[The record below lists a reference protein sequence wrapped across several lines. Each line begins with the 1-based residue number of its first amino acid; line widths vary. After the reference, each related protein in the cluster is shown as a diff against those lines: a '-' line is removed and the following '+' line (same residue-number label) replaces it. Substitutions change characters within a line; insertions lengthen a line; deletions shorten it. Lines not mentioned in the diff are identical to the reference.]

1 MRSARLEMALD
12 SGVMRLPDT
21 GQIAVY
27 HPSQGDDLSA
37 LPKAQVRVVSPFR
50 PDHAGFAAQG
60 YAMGGEGPDV
70 LALVCL
76 PRAKPLAYALMH
88 RAMAA
93 LAPGGHMILD
103 GQKLDGIESV
113 LKDLKGLGLRIGEVL
128 SKAHGKLMVLEKAA
142 MPEAWADHE
151 TEVGDG
157 FITMPGVFSA
167 DGPDRGSLL
176 LAQALPAKLPSH
188 MVDFGAGW
196 GYLSRAVLAREGVKT
211 LDLVEAD
218 ARALDCARKNIP
230 DDRARFLWEDATTYK
245 PPKNWSGA
253 VMNPPF
259 HVTREAEPAI
269 GMAFLRAAHRGLT
282 PDGQLWMVANRH
294 LPYGPLLAELFHKV
308 EDVGGDG
315 AFRILRAEGP
325 KKAEV
330 LRKSGRNDRN
340 ADKKA

>member
-12 SGVMRLPDT
+12 TGVMRLPQT

-27 HPSQGDDLSA
+27 HPVAGDDLSV
-37 LPKAQVRVVSPFR
+37 LPQGQVRVVTPFK
-50 PDHAGFAAQG
+50 PDHASFALQG
-60 YAMGGEGPDV
+60 YRMGGEGPDA

-88 RAMAA
+88 RAMVA
-93 LAPGGHMILD
+93 LAPGGQMVLD
-103 GQKLDGIESV
+103 GQKTDGIESV
-113 LKDLKGLGLRIGEVL
+113 LKDLKALGLSMGEVL
-128 SKAHGKLMVLEKAA
+128 SKAHGKLIVLDKAA
-142 MPEAWADHE
+142 LPEDWADRD
-151 TEVGDG
+151 TEIADA
-157 FITMPGVFSA
+157 FWTMPGVFSA
-167 DGPDRGSLL
+167 DGADRGSLL
-176 LAQALPAKLPSH
+176 LVQALPAKLPAH

-196 GYLSRAVLAREGVKT
+196 GYLSRAVLAREGVKS
-211 LDLVEAD
+211 LDLIEAD
-218 ARALDCARKNIP
+218 SRALDCARKNVP

-259 HVTREAEPAI
+259 HVTREAEPAL
-269 GMAFLRAAHRGLT
+269 GMAFIRAAHRGLT

-325 KKAEV
+325 KKP
-330 LRKSGRNDRN
+330 GRS
-340 ADKKA
+340 DKKS

>member
-1 MRSARLEMALD
+1 MQASRLEMALD
-12 SGVMRLPDT
+12 TGVMRLPET

-27 HPSQGDDLSA
+27 HPVAGDDLSA
-37 LPKAQVRVVSPFR
+37 LPKDRLRVISAFK

-60 YAMGGEGPDV
+60 YAMAGTGPDA

-76 PRAKPLAYALMH
+76 PRAKGLAYALMH
-88 RAMAA
+88 RAMAY
-93 LAPGGHMILD
+93 LAPGGKMVLD

-113 LKDLKGLGLRIGEVL
+113 LKELKALGLAMGEVL
-128 SKAHGKLMVLEKAA
+128 SKAHGKLIVLEKADL
-142 MPEAWADHE
+142 PGSWADAE
-151 TEVGDG
+151 TVIEERFV
-157 FITMPGVFSA
+157 TLPGVFSA
-167 DGPDRGSLL
+167 DAADRGSALL
-176 LAQALPAKLPSH
+176 VQALPAKLPSH

-196 GYLSRAVLAREGVKT
+196 GYLSRAVLARDGVKS
-211 LDLVEAD
+211 LDLIEAD
-218 ARALDCARKNIP
+218 ARALDCARKNVP
-230 DDRARFLWEDATTYK
+230 DDRARFLWEDATSYK

-259 HVTREAEPAI
+259 HVTREAEPALGI
-269 GMAFLRAAHRGLT
+269 AFIRAAHRGLT

-294 LPYGPLLAELFHKV
+294 LPYAPLLAELFHKV

-330 LRKSGRNDRN
+330 KRAGR
-340 ADKKA
+340 ADK

>member
-1 MRSARLEMALD
+1 MRSARLEMALAN
-12 SGVMRLPDT
+12 GVVRLPDS

-27 HPSQGDDLSA
+27 HPVLGDDLSA
-37 LPKAQVRVVSPFR
+37 LTKDQVRVQATFK
-50 PDHAGFAAQG
+50 PDHAAFAALG
-60 YAMGGEGPDV
+60 FAMGGAGPDA

-76 PRAKPLAYALMH
+76 PRAKPLAYALIH

-93 LAPGGHMILD
+93 LAPGGHLVVD
-103 GQKLDGIESV
+103 GQKTDGIESV
-113 LKDLKGLGLRIGEVL
+113 LKDMKKLGLPMGEVL
-128 SKAHGKLMVLEKAA
+128 SKAHGKLVVVAKSDL
-142 MPEAWADHE
+142 PPDWADRE
-151 TEVGDG
+151 CAVADG
-157 FITMPGVFSA
+157 FVTAPGVFSA

-176 LAQALPAKLPSH
+176 LAQALPAKLPAH

-196 GYLSRAVLAREGVKT
+196 GFLSRAVLARDGVKS
-211 LDLVEAD
+211 LDLIEAD

-230 DDRARFLWEDATTYK
+230 DDRARFLWEDATTFK

-259 HVTREAEPAI
+259 HVTREAEPLL
-269 GMAFLRAAHRGLT
+269 GMAFIRAVHRGLT

-294 LPYGPLLAELFHKV
+294 LPYGPLLADLFHKV

-325 KKAEV
+325 KKPGAK
-330 LRKSGRNDRN
+330 R
-340 ADKKA
+340 ADT